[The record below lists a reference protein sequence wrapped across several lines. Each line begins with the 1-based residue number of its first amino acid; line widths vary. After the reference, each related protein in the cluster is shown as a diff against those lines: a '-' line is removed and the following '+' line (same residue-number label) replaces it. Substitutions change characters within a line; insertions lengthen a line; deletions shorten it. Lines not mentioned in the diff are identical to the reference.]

1 MAVLGAGKDQA
12 GIGRV
17 HAEGPEGG
25 VGGCVL
31 NRWSPGSSA
40 VCRTVDPAAR
50 AGRGV
55 ADGDQQR
62 IGLVQHRL
70 HGARVVHA
78 VKARPRS
85 FARPGDA
92 AIGAG
97 VDRVDGEHQVGFGV
111 GRTGR
116 QDAERVDVGAGDAAL
131 LMVHALPGVAQ
142 VAAAP
147 GAPLLDA
154 EPDVA
159 AVIGVEADR
168 QDARPVHAAAELGDL
183 DGQALP
189 GLARIGR
196 AEHHRARRRARA
208 GQHVPGVVW
217 IDGQGPYRHAVGRR
231 AQTLEVRTAIRG
243 QANAGV
249 RPGKHAG
256 RVLRVHR
263 QGPHHAVEL
272 DGLLQAQAVPGG
284 PIVHAAQDALP
295 RGAYQ
300 DGSLHVECPLGMCSG
315 LRRCRGCRSH
325 EDTARDAAVHAQ

>member
-12 GIGRV
+12 GVGRV

-31 NRWSPGSSA
+31 DRRIPGAAA
-40 VCRTVDPAAR
+40 VCRPVDAAAG

-55 ADGDQQR
+55 ADSDQQR
-62 IGLVQHRL
+62 IGLAQHRL

-78 VKARPRS
+78 VKARPRGL
-85 FARPGDA
+85 ARPAGA
-92 AIGAG
+92 AVGAG
-97 VDRVDGEHQVGFGV
+97 VDRVHREHQVGLGV

-147 GAPLLDA
+147 GAPLLDT

-159 AVIGVEADR
+159 AVIGVQADR

-189 GLARIGR
+189 RQPGIGG
-196 AEHHRARRRARA
+196 AEHRRARRRARA
-208 GQHVPGVVW
+208 RQHMPGVVG
-217 IDGQGPYRHAVGRR
+217 IDGQGPHRHAVGRR

-249 RPGKHAG
+249 RPGKHAR
-256 RVLRVHR
+256 RVLRVHG
-263 QGPHHAVEL
+263 QSAHHAVEL
-272 DGLLQAQAVPGG
+272 DGLFQAQAVPGG
-284 PIVHAAQDALP
+284 AVVHAAQDALP
-295 RGAYQ
+295 RGAHQ
-300 DGSLHVECPLGMCSG
+300 DGSLHVGCPLGM
-315 LRRCRGCRSH
+315 RS
-325 EDTARDAAVHAQ
+325 